1 MDDSKTTPP
10 DAPAASPDGASAGAG
25 PSRPRATSRLA
36 AIRRGPTTTPAPPT
50 SPAPAT
56 SRAPTAIPLFD
67 EPPRTY
73 RDPYGPD
80 EPYGRPPPPRP
91 GGLDF
96 SALFVLIDALRRAAP
111 AELQDRM
118 TAFIR
123 EGLLTLRS
131 LIDWYLD
138 KLDRPKAEPKVE
150 DIPID

>member
-10 DAPAASPDGASAGAG
+10 DVPGGEPGWGER
-25 PSRPRATSRLA
+25 RPR
-36 AIRRGPTTTPAPPT
+36 PEPP
-50 SPAPAT
+50 P
-56 SRAPTAIPLFD
+56 RASEDAQPSDPPRPHGDPLFD
-67 EPPRTY
+67 EQPAGAY
-73 RDPYGPD
+73 
-80 EPYGRPPPPRP
+80 EQPYGRPPPPRS
-91 GGLDF
+91 GLDF

-111 AELQDRM
+111 AELQDRV

-138 KLDRPKAEPKVE
+138 KLDRPSREPKVE